1 MRFDVREAG
10 YVRQRIDLADIHRHI
25 DSDKLVDANMSLWPT
40 GSTSVEEIN
49 DDEEEID
56 SQLSYRG
63 EQLEHVKCSKCR
75 LVFEKATEKRRK
87 FSSEDEPTLDEHDIA
102 VWVYVQSE
110 K

>member
-40 GSTSVEEIN
+40 GSSTSAEEIN

-56 SQLSYRG
+56 SQI
-63 EQLEHVKCSKCR
+63 LEHVKCSKCR
-75 LVFEKATEKRRK
+75 WVFEKAIEKRK
-87 FSSEDEPTLDEHDIA
+87 QSSSEDGSTLEDEHDIA